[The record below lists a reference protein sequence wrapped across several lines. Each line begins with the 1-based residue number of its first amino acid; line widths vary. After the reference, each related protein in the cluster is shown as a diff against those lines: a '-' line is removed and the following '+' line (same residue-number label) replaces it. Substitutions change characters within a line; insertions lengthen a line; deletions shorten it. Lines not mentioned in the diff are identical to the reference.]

1 MSSVFI
7 GVYIALYDY
16 EAQNEEELS
25 IKENDLLYLL
35 ETSETDDWWK
45 VKKRVLDADVEE
57 PVGLVPKT
65 YIEPAPVV
73 ASAVSL
79 YDYDKQTEE
88 ELTFTEG
95 TKFDVYDLSDPN
107 WTLGGIDNKE
117 FGFVPANYIEI
128 SSGSSAAVG
137 GATPTAANAPLP
149 SIPTTATSNS
159 QAYGSVSATNNFP
172 LPPQRSDRLSAT
184 PELEAPAPKVATRTA
199 NIDSPTNDS
208 YEDSRNGNNRNTNN
222 NNYDYGDDD
231 DVEAPPPM
239 PSRPRGNTAS
249 SSRSNRNNRSPSKND
264 DNSNS
269 DELFSWNVHEIDG
282 RRKRKAR
289 LAIGQTSIFV
299 TSDGAATSEEWSIRD
314 LINYSNERK
323 HVFLEFKNPTASFEF
338 HAGSK
343 DSADAIMSIL
353 GDLKGMNSV
362 NALKDVKEA
371 AIPTNGKKRGKVLY
385 DFEAASPDE
394 LTVNESDTVVILNDK
409 KSKEWWMVQNANT
422 GKTGVVPSNYIK
434 ITSQGKNNN
443 EGSSSTSATGRF
455 RSLFSRKS
463 SSNLKEAANDDDSN
477 DYGLSPKKNKN
488 RNRSN
493 SNRNSNNDAELQ
505 KEQQALERER
515 EELER
520 QRRRQSRKE
529 RELRD
534 REERE
539 RVRRADERERERRSG
554 RVKEQKT
561 GGASS
566 TSASKDGSKPNT
578 HRVRTWIDRSGSF
591 KVEAEFLGCS
601 DGKVHLHKVNGVKIA
616 VAAQKL
622 SVEDLEYV
630 ERITGMSLESY
641 KYSAKKSSSNAQEA
655 PKREEK
661 QREKELSR
669 PSSASNN
676 KGPVFNEKLYD
687 YWFNVFVESGV
698 DANVCDRYARNF
710 ANEQMDESVL
720 EDITPSL
727 MRTLGLREGD
737 ILRVSKHI
745 DAKFGK
751 NTAATIP
758 ASNGLFSS
766 ADGSLK
772 NNTDGSAAKFEDDA
786 WAIKSAAKTVESS
799 SVISPPT
806 GSSIQDLVNIKPVEA
821 SGASQAAAP
830 AAIKPVTATK
840 TGSGIPAMI
849 PQKTANTGALS
860 AEKTGGLVPM
870 QTGAL
875 MAMPTGFMPITM
887 VPMRT
892 GGTIGLQQTGGFISL
907 QPTGVTLQKTGGFVP
922 MPATS
927 FGGNGLNP
935 ALTGGIM
942 ALQKTGGLAPMPT
955 TSFGNLNS
963 NITGS
968 FVPLQKTGGFAP
980 MPNTSFGNL
989 NSNFTGGIVPLQK
1002 TGGFA
1007 PMPNTSFGG
1016 LNQNGLVQLQPT
1028 GVTLQKTGNGMI
1040 MPTNTSTI
1048 LPLQKTGTFPTIQ
1061 PTITGLPQNSFGNSA
1076 LTGGI
1081 GGGMPQTSFGNPSFG
1096 NPSFGNPALTGGI
1109 GGGLPQTSFGNPGY
1123 VNPALTGG
1131 FVQQQQQQQPMGMN
1145 GLTNMLQNTS
1155 IGNPNMGGMNNMVT
1169 GFNTGMM
1176 PQQTTFGAGFP
1187 QQQQQQQTQQPMTS
1201 FGNNTQTFAPLQSQP
1216 TGAGFGNQPITS
1228 FGQQPQGGLMSQQT
1242 GRRANI
1248 AAATPDN
1255 PFGF

>member
-35 ETSETDDWWK
+35 ETSEVDDWWK

-128 SSGSSAAVG
+128 ASGSSAAAG
-137 GATPTAANAPLP
+137 GITPTTADAPLP
-149 SIPTTATSNS
+149 SIPTTAMSNS

-172 LPPQRSDRLSAT
+172 LPPQRNDRLSAT
-184 PELEAPAPKVATRTA
+184 PELEAPAPKMPTRTS

-208 YEDSRNGNNRNTNN
+208 YDDSRNNSNRNNS
-222 NNYDYGDDD
+222 NNYDYGDDND
-231 DVEAPPPM
+231 NDEEEAPPPM
-239 PSRPRGNTAS
+239 PSRPRGNTNS
-249 SSRSNRNNRSPSKND
+249 SSRSNRNNNNRSPSKND
-264 DNSNS
+264 NDNSNN

-282 RRKRKAR
+282 RRKRKAK
-289 LAIGQTSIFV
+289 LAIGQTSVFV

-353 GDLKGMNSV
+353 GDLKGMNSI
-362 NALKDVKEA
+362 NALKEVKEA
-371 AIPTNGKKRGKVLY
+371 AIPTNGKKKGKVLY

-394 LTVNESDTVVILNDK
+394 LTVNEGDTVIILNDK

-422 GKTGVVPSNYIK
+422 GKSGVVPSNYIK
-434 ITSQGKNNN
+434 ITSQGKNKD
-443 EGSSSTSATGRF
+443 EGTSGSSTSASGRF

-463 SSNLKEAANDDDSN
+463 SSNLKESANDDDSN

-493 SNRNSNNDAELQ
+493 SNRNSNNDAEYQ
-505 KEQQALERER
+505 KEQQELERQR

-539 RVRRADERERERRSG
+539 RVRRADERERERRSA

-561 GGASS
+561 GGGSRDNTTTA
-566 TSASKDGSKPNT
+566 TKDGSKPNT

-641 KYSAKKSSSNAQEA
+641 KNSAKKSSSSQDA
-655 PKREEK
+655 PKREE
-661 QREKELSR
+661 RSRDKEPATPSR

-676 KGPVFNEKLYD
+676 KAPVFNEKLYD

-710 ANEQMDESVL
+710 ATEQMDESIL

-745 DAKFGK
+745 DAKF
-751 NTAATIP
+751 
-758 ASNGLFSS
+758 
-766 ADGSLK
+766 
-772 NNTDGSAAKFEDDA
+772 E
-786 WAIKSAAKTVESS
+786 
-799 SVISPPT
+799 
-806 GSSIQDLVNIKPVEA
+806 
-821 SGASQAAAP
+821 
-830 AAIKPVTATK
+830 
-840 TGSGIPAMI
+840 
-849 PQKTANTGALS
+849 
-860 AEKTGGLVPM
+860 
-870 QTGAL
+870 
-875 MAMPTGFMPITM
+875 
-887 VPMRT
+887 
-892 GGTIGLQQTGGFISL
+892 
-907 QPTGVTLQKTGGFVP
+907 
-922 MPATS
+922 
-927 FGGNGLNP
+927 
-935 ALTGGIM
+935 
-942 ALQKTGGLAPMPT
+942 
-955 TSFGNLNS
+955 
-963 NITGS
+963 
-968 FVPLQKTGGFAP
+968 
-980 MPNTSFGNL
+980 
-989 NSNFTGGIVPLQK
+989 
-1002 TGGFA
+1002 
-1007 PMPNTSFGG
+1007 
-1016 LNQNGLVQLQPT
+1016 
-1028 GVTLQKTGNGMI
+1028 
-1040 MPTNTSTI
+1040 
-1048 LPLQKTGTFPTIQ
+1048 
-1061 PTITGLPQNSFGNSA
+1061 
-1076 LTGGI
+1076 
-1081 GGGMPQTSFGNPSFG
+1081 
-1096 NPSFGNPALTGGI
+1096 
-1109 GGGLPQTSFGNPGY
+1109 
-1123 VNPALTGG
+1123 
-1131 FVQQQQQQQPMGMN
+1131 
-1145 GLTNMLQNTS
+1145 
-1155 IGNPNMGGMNNMVT
+1155 
-1169 GFNTGMM
+1169 
-1176 PQQTTFGAGFP
+1176 
-1187 QQQQQQQTQQPMTS
+1187 
-1201 FGNNTQTFAPLQSQP
+1201 
-1216 TGAGFGNQPITS
+1216 
-1228 FGQQPQGGLMSQQT
+1228 
-1242 GRRANI
+1242 
-1248 AAATPDN
+1248 
-1255 PFGF
+1255 